1 MGAAACP
8 EHHHFGELNATHL
21 AFICIYAP
29 EGPFQSHKEPC
40 FQTVIPYMRGHSCTR
55 PGAK

>member
-1 MGAAACP
+1 MGAAARP
-8 EHHHFGELNATHL
+8 EHHHFGERNATHL